1 MQVVALILCLLLYK
15 GSCCA
20 CRAGVV
26 TTLRRARACAARRHA
41 LSSRNTSR
49 RRPLKKLAL
58 VPRFDPLRIPA
69 RTPCVPPSP
78 SPAPRPPPPE
88 LSLSCT
94 TQVGTRAL
102 QNKDAIMIEGCPCP
116 LPGIQFGKHKATTA
130 VQKEREEDD
139 ARKKKSASKSKKEPT
154 ALPILSWSPTEVLR

>member
-1 MQVVALILCLLLYK
+1 M
-15 GSCCA
+15 
-20 CRAGVV
+20 

-88 LSLSCT
+88 LSLSFT

-102 QNKDAIMIEGCPCP
+102 QNKDAILIEGCPCP
-116 LPGIQFGKHKATTA
+116 LPGIQFGKHKATTT
-130 VQKEREEDD
+130 VQKRERKRREG
-139 ARKKKSASKSKKEPT
+139 RRRKQKKKSKQQKQKRAYSTTDSLVVPHR
-154 ALPILSWSPTEVLR
+154 STEVA